1 MSERAFFAL
10 GWPAEQPGR
19 MEVIMTRMLVTL
31 MVCAAAALPVS
42 AFAQQG
48 DDAYCSALA
57 QKYQRYVGDNALVRD
72 RGLQR
77 NATVDAAIT
86 ACPTNAAASIPVIE
100 KALQDAR
107 VGLPPRI

>member
-1 MSERAFFAL
+1 
-10 GWPAEQPGR
+10 
-19 MEVIMTRMLVTL
+19 MTRMLVTL

-42 AFAQQG
+42 AFAQN

-57 QKYQRYVGDNALVRD
+57 QKYQRYVGDNAFVRD

-100 KALQDAR
+100 KALRDAQ
-107 VGLPPRI
+107 VSLPPRT